1 MRIRLDGTP
10 AEIADGMTRLCTSFL
25 VRSVSRLHP
34 ARHTRRY
41 RVYVDI
47 TTPAAP
53 DDSRADP
60 YPAVA
65 ARRDRCLCGGTGIDS
80 HGDTCPTCDGLGF
93 C

>member
-10 AEIADGMTRLCTSFL
+10 AEIVDGMTRLRTSFR
-25 VRSVSRLHP
+25 VRSVSRLRP

-47 TTPAAP
+47 ATPA
-53 DDSRADP
+53 DSHDRYRAVP
-60 YPAVA
+60 P
-65 ARRDRCLCGGTGIDS
+65 RRDRCLCGGTGIDS